1 MVEIFCFF
9 VGAAVGWLVAT
20 MILRQALARA
30 LAQALEEIERELGK
44 VTPQTSEPTAQIIPA
59 RVEFI
64 QDTYYLFREDTNA
77 FLAQGTTAQELREHI
92 QQRFRKATVDIC
104 AGDEAVRVQ
113 LQQKVQELNE
123 MANAGTGI
131 ESH

>member
-20 MILRQALARA
+20 IILRLAIKH
-30 LAQALEEIERELGK
+30 ALEEIEREWGEA
-44 VTPQTSEPTAQIIPA
+44 TPQTSEPTAQIIPA

-77 FLAQGTTAQELREHI
+77 FLAQGTTPQELREHI
-92 QQRFRKATVDIC
+92 QKRFRKATVDIC